1 MYRQILGLTY
11 CDTTLMPWC
20 LQLYSFLTRRTD
32 SGFNAVVLKRLNAS
46 RVNRVPLGL
55 ARVIRYMQ
63 SKGEKIAV
71 VIGTVTDDIRLDGFQ
86 VPKLRIAALKFTE
99 GARARITAAGGEC
112 LTIDQLA
119 QLRPTGANTVLLRGR
134 KNARTA
140 TRYFGTPGATGS
152 TTRPRTPSEGR
163 KFEQARGRR
172 KSRGFKV

>member
-1 MYRQILGLTY
+1 
-11 CDTTLMPWC
+11 
-20 LQLYSFLTRRTD
+20 
-32 SGFNAVVLKRLNAS
+32 VVLKRLNAS

-119 QLRPTGANTVLLRGR
+119 QLRPTGANTE
-134 KNARTA
+134 
-140 TRYFGTPGATGS
+140 
-152 TTRPRTPSEGR
+152 EGR
-163 KFEQARGRR
+163 MPVRPPDTSERLVQPAPPLAHASNLKAESLSKPEAAESLAVSRCKCVYMRIYYPHVEID
-172 KSRGFKV
+172 KSNLLL